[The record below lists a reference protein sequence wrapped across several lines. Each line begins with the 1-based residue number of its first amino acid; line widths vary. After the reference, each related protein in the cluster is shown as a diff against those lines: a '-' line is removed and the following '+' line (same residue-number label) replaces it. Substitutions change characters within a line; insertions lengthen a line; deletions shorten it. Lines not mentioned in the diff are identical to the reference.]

1 MADFLNN
8 DSISDS
14 EKLLLFQSAMSRL
27 QKYRSDMTR
36 PIKVDVVSKPSLPTE
51 PQPSGPL
58 VSQRDPTVVNRNPG
72 PCAAPVNQNHGS
84 GAAEPFSPQA
94 STQEYEGLFER
105 LPVFYRQSAQ
115 LLYNHLH
122 ELDGFEIERGFNN
135 IKIHN
140 KLYNATD
147 LLTDLISNRKSRY
160 AIDSN
165 IINFLAD
172 SNIALSL
179 IRNKGILKDVQNL
192 RRISSEQVT
201 ESDGSFASVNSTVL
215 ESPSQSP
222 IKSRQRF
229 KTGNFRSHYRR
240 PSKSPTHISLISKW
254 QKI

>member
-1 MADFLNN
+1 MKVFLRSSLYPT
-8 DSISDS
+8 DSRAQS
-14 EKLLLFQSAMSRL
+14 LF
-27 QKYRSDMTR
+27 
-36 PIKVDVVSKPSLPTE
+36 
-51 PQPSGPL
+51 
-58 VSQRDPTVVNRNPG
+58 
-72 PCAAPVNQNHGS
+72 H
-84 GAAEPFSPQA
+84 
-94 STQEYEGLFER
+94 
-105 LPVFYRQSAQ
+105 
-115 LLYNHLH
+115 HLH
-122 ELDGFEIERGFNN
+122 ELDGFENERGFNN
-135 IKIHN
+135 IKIHD

-147 LLTDLISNRKSRY
+147 LLTDLISNGKSRY

-172 SNIALSL
+172 SNIPLSL